1 MPACHYSHMVL
12 GSPKW
17 AVPYGI
23 YWHTSAFDPPTHYG
37 TMDVVSPFWAS
48 KEAMNP
54 LGFALAR
61 LFISSLQ
68 AADMEA
74 YSYLH

>member
-1 MPACHYSHMVL
+1 
-12 GSPKW
+12 
-17 AVPYGI
+17 
-23 YWHTSAFDPPTHYG
+23 
-37 TMDVVSPFWAS
+37 MDVVSPFWAS